1 MALMFLFLFLCP
13 WQIFGAATSSCRP
26 FIGSWAC
33 PSPTP
38 FLRSLHLLQCL
49 SRAVP
54 SAATPQGHIQL
65 LSARRPSQLT
75 AGASTSV
82 VRHSSF
88 PSPTSPASGAPAG
101 PLTIVGANAVTWQL
115 TPLQQAPLQCPCILC
130 PQGQGT
136 HTHARWSPKV
146 PLTRSEVMVA
156 EGLPIF
162 PTPWDNGLTGCQ
174 AISLRENAPSPF
186 PLCR

>member
-1 MALMFLFLFLCP
+1 MPSPGAASGSGGWGHGEEGKGKAGGLLCVALMFLFLFLWP

-26 FIGSWAC
+26 FTGPWAC

-38 FLRSLHLLQCL
+38 FLLSLHLPQCL

-54 SAATPQGHIQL
+54 SAATPQGHVQP

-75 AGASTSV
+75 AGPSASV

-88 PSPTSPASGAPAG
+88 PRPTSPASGAPAG

-115 TPLQQAPLQCPCILC
+115 APSSASPSAVPLHPVSPRS
-130 PQGQGT
+130 GDT
-136 HTHARWSPKV
+136 HT
-146 PLTRSEVMVA
+146 
-156 EGLPIF
+156 
-162 PTPWDNGLTGCQ
+162 CQ
-174 AISLRENAPSPF
+174 VVS
-186 PLCR
+186 